1 MRRLVTLLLCS
12 AVTAAVAAPD
22 ASAASHCAG
31 AGRTVQQ
38 LGTGAA
44 RAVTLCELNRERAR
58 HGLGALHINAR
69 LTKAAQG
76 HSRDMVA
83 HRYFAHESRDGSG
96 FGARIKRTGWTR
108 HRRSWMLGE
117 NIGYGTGGRSTPA
130 AIVSAWMHSAGHRA
144 NILQRR
150 FRSIGIGISSGTPGG
165 AAGATYST
173 DFGS

>member
-1 MRRLVTLLLCS
+1 MRRLVALLLCS
-12 AVTAAVAAPD
+12 ATVAAVAAPA
-22 ASAASHCAG
+22 ASAATRCAG
-31 AGRTVQQ
+31 AGRSVEQ
-38 LGTGAA
+38 LGTSAA
-44 RAVTLCELNRERAR
+44 RTATLCALNRERAR
-58 HGLGALHINAR
+58 HGLRALRVNAR

-117 NIGYGTGGRSTPA
+117 NIGYGSGSSATPA

-150 FRSIGIGISSGTPGG
+150 FRSIGIGIASGTPGG
-165 AAGATYST
+165 DGGATYST